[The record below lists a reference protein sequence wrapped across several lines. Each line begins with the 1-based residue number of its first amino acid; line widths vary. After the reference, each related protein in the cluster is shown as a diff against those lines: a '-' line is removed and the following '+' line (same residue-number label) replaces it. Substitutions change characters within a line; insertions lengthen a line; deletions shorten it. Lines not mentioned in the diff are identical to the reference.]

1 MKWEDVKKGY
11 SEQWVIIEAII
22 AHSEGEERII
32 DDLAI
37 VDVFGDDNSK
47 ALHQYVELHRT
58 NKEREL
64 YVVHTSRP
72 ELDIIEKSWIG
83 VRAN

>member
-1 MKWEDVKKGY
+1 MKWEDVKKSY
-11 SEQWVIIEAII
+11 VEQWVIVEAII
-22 AHSEGEERII
+22 AHSEGEKRII
-32 DDLAI
+32 DDLTI
-37 VDVFGDDNSK
+37 VGAFGDDNSK

-72 ELDIIEKSWIG
+72 ELDIKEKSCTY

>member
-1 MKWEDVKKGY
+1 MKWEEVKKCY
-11 SEQWVIIEAII
+11 CEQWIIIEAIS
-22 AHSEGEERII
+22 AHSEGEKRII

-37 VDVFGDDNSK
+37 VDVFGEDNLR
-47 ALHQYVELHRT
+47 ALHKYVELHRT

-72 ELDIIEKSWIG
+72 ELDIKEKSWIG